1 MPEINSKMKKLIPE
15 KITAYYK
22 IECVYGVMAFTA
34 LLIAGC
40 KSRMISINSGYSD
53 VGDFSVVTVLRC
65 WGHRGRIIM
74 SVTFLFV

>member
-1 MPEINSKMKKLIPE
+1 MPEINLKMKKLIPE

-40 KSRMISINSGYSD
+40 KLRTMSINSS
-53 VGDFSVVTVLRC
+53 
-65 WGHRGRIIM
+65 
-74 SVTFLFV
+74 

>member
-1 MPEINSKMKKLIPE
+1 MPEINSKIQKLIPE

-40 KSRMISINSGYSD
+40 KSK
-53 VGDFSVVTVLRC
+53 
-65 WGHRGRIIM
+65 
-74 SVTFLFV
+74 FLHIVALPSL

>member
-1 MPEINSKMKKLIPE
+1 MPEINLKMKKLIPE

-40 KSRMISINSGYSD
+40 KLTILSIDSSGHWHPA
-53 VGDFSVVTVLRC
+53 GDRLSLTVMLVT
-65 WGHRGRIIM
+65 
-74 SVTFLFV
+74 

>member
-1 MPEINSKMKKLIPE
+1 MPEINLKMKKLIPE

-40 KSRMISINSGYSD
+40 KLRTISINSSCLCRLQSCWRLHND
-53 VGDFSVVTVLRC
+53 DSFKILVTESL
-65 WGHRGRIIM
+65 
-74 SVTFLFV
+74 